1 MTEQQPADVDPD
13 PTRDPDRTSA
23 DAVADTPG
31 SGVFHVEDRAAEDRT
46 RSGSAEASGED
57 VDELRARWQRAVAD
71 LDNLRKRYARAL
83 DRERGVERNRV
94 AAAFLPVLD
103 NLELALTHAEAD
115 PTTIIE
121 GVRGVVDQ
129 AVQVLA
135 GLGYPRQDE
144 TGVPFDPNL
153 HEVVTVVDD
162 AQAQPGTV
170 VGVLRPGYG
179 TDQAQLRP
187 AAVAV
192 AQQAR

>member
-31 SGVFHVEDRAAEDRT
+31 SGVYHVEDSTAADRAESGPAEV
-46 RSGSAEASGED
+46 SGED

-115 PTTIIE
+115 PSAIIE
-121 GVRGVVDQ
+121 GVRQVVDQ

-162 AQAQPGTV
+162 AQAPPGTV

-179 TDQAQLRP
+179 SDQSQLRP

-192 AQQAR
+192 AQQGR